1 MWELDKK
8 LLQAHAL
15 PLVVGYTFEMATA
28 MRGLD
33 MDESLPQELLQAAG
47 EASRQRAAVGGLG
60 VVEHG
65 GHRG

>member
-33 MDESLPQELLQAAG
+33 MDESLSQELLQAAG
-47 EASRQRAAVGGLG
+47 EP
-60 VVEHG
+60 
-65 GHRG
+65 